1 MQIISKQNLR
11 DSGVIGSARAAEL
24 YGLNILE
31 CNFQVVKPFFGI
43 YLKFR
48 ALPIV
53 NVHKEAIE
61 DIFHQNIYFYK
72 LKRIEKSLEVAL
84 AMSFGY
90 QWQYT
95 YRFILL
101 IDFPFI
107 CFLDVAQS

>member
-1 MQIISKQNLR
+1 MQL
-11 DSGVIGSARAAEL
+11 SGS
-24 YGLNILE
+24 NT
-31 CNFQVVKPFFGI
+31 FFGI

-84 AMSFGY
+84 ATSFGY